1 MITMKKTL
9 FAALF
14 LMVVANPIAGVRAMA
29 EEEIQWADIN
39 NELSIDRLPE
49 YEEIVIEEEPAV
61 EFSGTLTSEETI
73 QEHVFTAP
81 RSGYYNFW
89 IGNFTSNTSAWLK
102 VYDGY
107 DNEIVLTD
115 DNRSAK
121 LDEGMTYTLKV
132 SDSYARNM
140 NYTIKVFSQKP
151 IIDISGN
158 VIVTDQIVYSR
169 QYNYY
174 SYIPTTSGTHSLVI
188 EPPSGTGFG
197 MYVWD
202 QNDELIYDDGNG
214 YYSKGDSVVLNEG
227 EEYTIGIST
236 NVYTDEGRGKYTFY
250 VGAKKPIVDVTGYTV
265 IKDAFDYPRQRN
277 TYNFTAP
284 VDGVYQFTFDSK
296 YPCKYGVYTSDGNET
311 VLSYDEEMY
320 STDTQ
325 CELVGGT
332 DYYINVIQVKGEE
345 DYSLN
350 ITYPKEAE
358 SLLVSDD
365 ASTQESDTE
374 AEMDPKYAALEEKN
388 RQLESEL
395 TELQAKYDL
404 LTQIIGDSGLE
415 IDGE

>member
-1 MITMKKTL
+1 MKNMKKVI
-9 FAALF
+9 A
-14 LMVVANPIAGVRAMA
+14 VAMCQMSVISLIPGMKTFA
-29 EEEIQWADIN
+29 EEELQWADIR
-39 NELSIDRLPE
+39 NEISIDRLPE
-49 YEEIVIEEEPAV
+49 YEEIVIEEEPVV

-73 QEHVFTAP
+73 SEHVFIAP

-132 SDSYARNM
+132 SDSYTRNM

-169 QYNYY
+169 QCNYY

-188 EPPSGTGFG
+188 EPPSGTEFG

-202 QNDELIYDDGNG
+202 QNDELIYDDGNA

-250 VGAKKPIVDVTGYTV
+250 VGAKKPIVDVTGNTV

-284 VDGVYQFTFDSK
+284 VDGVYEFTTDSK
-296 YPCKYGVYTSDGNET
+296 YPCVYGVFTSTGNET
-311 VLSYDEEMY
+311 MLYYDEDEWK
-320 STDTQ
+320 TDTQ
-325 CELVGGT
+325 CELEGGT
-332 DYYINVIQVKGEE
+332 EYYINIIQVKGKE

-350 ITYPKEAE
+350 ISYPKEAE
-358 SLLVSDD
+358 SMLVSDD
-365 ASTQESDTE
+365 ASDQESDTE
-374 AEMDPKYAALEEKN
+374 AEIDPRYAELEEKN
-388 RQLESEL
+388 HQLESEL
-395 TELQAKYDL
+395 AALQEKYDL
-404 LTQIIGDSGLE
+404 LTDILGDSGVQ
-415 IDGE
+415 ID